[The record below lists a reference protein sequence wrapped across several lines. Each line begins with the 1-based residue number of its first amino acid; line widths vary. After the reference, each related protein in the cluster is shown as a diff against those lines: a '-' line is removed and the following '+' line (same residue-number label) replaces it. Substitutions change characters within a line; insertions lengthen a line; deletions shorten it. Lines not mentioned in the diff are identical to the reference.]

1 MDKNFDYYAD
11 LAQKALDE
19 GNREDARFLM
29 DHAKTLIAPPVAAP
43 PAEAVDS
50 ESMDP
55 VDWIDEPT
63 VAEGYVPA
71 EPVEEGKGFL
81 GAAAEVPVN
90 VSAAIGSMFQN
101 VGETI
106 DWATDSMLS
115 WTGEPMSLDV
125 DNASP
130 EQLRMWED
138 AGGIK
143 LFDAFGTQVKY
154 ISGADRE
161 EFKQANFYNMLKLGE
176 VAEDVLYTGKDA
188 KADGMQE
195 TLAGSLTHG
204 VTQFLAGY
212 MLLAPLKVA
221 KDASTV
227 TKFVA
232 ASGKGAV
239 VDFAAFDAHE
249 ARAADM
255 MIELG
260 MEGEYLQWLK
270 ADKNDTILEGKMK
283 NAIEG
288 LGLGVVAEGL
298 FLFLRASK
306 NWTQAKLNRSEGNI
320 KKAEELEKEAI
331 AIQEEARAKAFKD
344 AKDVDIVDPEGNPVA
359 TVTDADAAIFKDE
372 GDVPTVDADVP
383 APKKGE
389 KVFRAQEKDY
399 GDKDGQGVIYYS
411 HDESYVSNYKSDT
424 RDIVETTVPDDA
436 LDFRTESARAKV
448 TPWIEAQIAKFDDL
462 DLDGMIDGI
471 NGDLKLAKQAM
482 ADGDLEKALA
492 NINQMMNKQDGSGIV
507 SGVAQKRM
515 MDELGIPAIIAK
527 ENDNLYTIAFREDPQ
542 VAPKKVELDES
553 AAPLGTKLPD
563 PDDPLQGAKDN
574 QKLRNEKGDFRD
586 LEGGHTKHVSWRES
600 NVKGAQM
607 IARLMK
613 GNDDGT
619 GIIQLA
625 KQLGEVLIDPKQA
638 DEYVAATLQLETF
651 IWKQY
656 EALART
662 PAAKAGDAETLRKL
676 EVLAEAM
683 RYSQA
688 NRTGGQSANGRAL
701 ALSKQIKEIIPDLD
715 FELTPE
721 GMVRKLNQE
730 ANAGTIKKT
739 ALKLNKVIN
748 AVNELWLNSLL
759 SGASTQAINIVSNT
773 MVTWI
778 DVLEVAGGAGIS
790 AIKNPKEGARQ
801 LKLAQRQAVGIVKY
815 ARISAQL
822 AGQTLR
828 HGRNILDEESMVSEA
843 VNNVVGDVA
852 IGSGNKDI
860 LKVFSDPS
868 MSAIDRAGNI
878 IRIPSRGLMGGDELF
893 KQVNFRAKAYA
904 YAAEEIDKQIG
915 ASSKLT
921 EADFD
926 KMVEARIDEAYKVAR
941 ESKKGDI
948 IADPIANK
956 ALKAARVNTF
966 TNDLGEYGKAFQG
979 FVGDVPLLRQVVPFI
994 RTPIN
999 ILKYAAK
1006 RSPLGLASKNMR
1018 DTIGRG
1024 GEEGAQAIF
1033 QIAYGTV
1040 LWGGAYSFVS
1050 DWYVTV
1056 DAGGGDKMQVQ
1067 GVQGSWAGYTY
1078 QQKQAMRASGASPNS
1093 YYNKEKGTWEAY
1105 NRFDPMAM
1113 FIGVAADVRDVM
1125 ESGKTDGLADAS
1137 SAAIIAIA
1145 NQFKDKSYVKGLSDF
1160 IKAADDPERY
1170 WENYFNQK
1178 VGSFVPSAVA
1188 QLKGDEH
1195 IREVRSVM
1203 DAVLNR
1209 LPVFSETLE
1218 PTYDILGQ
1226 PNIRPEGFLQK
1237 GTKWHDDTVRSEMF
1251 RLAPSIGKPS
1261 ERHPSGVDLPD
1272 FKNDKG
1278 QTAYARYNEL
1288 IGESKVGNVDLKT
1301 SLERM
1306 ILSDHYQKNLK
1317 DGGQDAM
1324 GKIGSSREKA
1334 LKKIVNKHR
1343 EVAMR
1348 KLRKEF
1354 PELDTAIKTREKE
1367 IKNAQH
1373 SFTGGANVFQRG
1385 AKFDD
1390 GQPKVDVD
1398 DLLNGLF

>member
-1 MDKNFDYYAD
+1 MDKNFDYYAN
-11 LAQKALDE
+11 LAQKALE
-19 GNREDARFLM
+19 AGNEEDARFLM
-29 DHAKTLIAPPVAAP
+29 DHAETLKAPPVAAP

-63 VAEGYVPA
+63 VAEGYVPT

-81 GAAAEVPVN
+81 GAAAEVPTN
-90 VSAAIGSMFQN
+90 VSAGIGSMVRE

-106 DWATDSMLS
+106 DWARDSLLS

-176 VAEDVLYTGKDA
+176 VAEDVLYTDKDA
-188 KADGMQE
+188 QADGMQE

-204 VTQFLAGY
+204 VSQFLAGY
-212 MLLAPLKVA
+212 MVLAPLKVA
-221 KDASTV
+221 KDVGKLTQ
-227 TKFVA
+227 FVA

-255 MIELG
+255 MLELG

-270 ADKNDTILEGKMK
+270 ADKNDTILVGKMK

-288 LGLGVVAEGL
+288 LGLGVLAEGL

-306 NWTQAKLNRSEGNI
+306 NWTKAKLNRSEGNI
-320 KKAEELEKEAI
+320 KKAEELEAEAI
-331 AIQEEARAKAFKD
+331 AIQEEARAKTFKD
-344 AKDVDIVDPEGNPVA
+344 PKDVDIVDAEGKPVA

-372 GDVPTVDADVP
+372 GKSKETFYHGSANDFDHFDSSKLGEAQGFEESGFFLHSDPTSAVRYDTRFVDKSKFNLTPEEAANNAGLKPLEFEADVSDALTASDVSKLKAEGKISADVDFSGLTRP
-383 APKKGE
+383 
-389 KVFRAQEKDY
+389 
-399 GDKDGQGVIYYS
+399 
-411 HDESYVSNYKSDT
+411 ESYFDLN
-424 RDIVETTVPDDA
+424 R
-436 LDFRTESARAKV
+436 
-448 TPWIEAQIAKFDDL
+448 EAW
-462 DLDGMIDGI
+462 
-471 NGDLKLAKQAM
+471 KQAM
-482 ADGDLEKALA
+482 DVTGKKIAVVKANGARVVLFNDPDVVKRVNKPEPTVKDEGD
-492 NINQMMNKQDGSGIV
+492 V
-507 SGVAQKRM
+507 
-515 MDELGIPAIIAK
+515 
-527 ENDNLYTIAFREDPQ
+527 
-542 VAPKKVELDES
+542 PKKVELDES

-586 LEGGHTKHVSWRES
+586 LEGGHTKHISWRES

-625 KQLGEVLIDPKQA
+625 KQLGEVKIDPKQA

-662 PAAKAGDAETLRKL
+662 PAAKAGDADTLRKL

-815 ARISAQL
+815 AKISAQL
-822 AGQTLR
+822 AGSTLR
-828 HGRNILDEESMVSEA
+828 HGRNILDEESMVNEA

-860 LKVFSDPS
+860 FKVFSDPN
-868 MSAIDRAGNI
+868 MSAIDRVGNI

-941 ESKKGDI
+941 ESKKGDVL
-948 IADPIANK
+948 ADPIANK
-956 ALKAARVNTF
+956 ALRAARVNTF
-966 TNDLGEYGKAFQG
+966 TNDLGETGKSFQG

-999 ILKYAAK
+999 ILKYSVK
-1006 RSPLGLASKNMR
+1006 RSPLGYFSKSMSAA
-1018 DTIGRG
+1018 IERG
-1024 GEEGAQAIF
+1024 GEEAAQAIF
-1033 QIAYGTV
+1033 QMTYGTV
-1040 LWGGAYSFVS
+1040 LWGGAYMMVS
-1050 DWYVTV
+1050 DKFVTI
-1056 DAGGGDKMQVQ
+1056 DAGGGDKMEVQ
-1067 GVQGSWAGYTY
+1067 RFQGSWAGYTY

-1093 YYNKEKGTWEAY
+1093 YYNESTGTWEAY

-1170 WENYFNQK
+1170 WENYINQK

-1373 SFTGGANVFQRG
+1373 TFTGGANVFERK

>member
-11 LAQKALDE
+11 LAQKALDA
-19 GNREDARFLM
+19 GNKEDARFLM
-29 DHAKTLIAPPVAAP
+29 DHAETLIAPPVAAP

-55 VDWIDEPT
+55 VDYIDEPT

-81 GAAAEVPVN
+81 GAAAEVPTN
-90 VSAAIGSMFQN
+90 ISAAIGSMFQN

-106 DWATDSMLS
+106 DWGAEAMQN
-115 WTGEPMSLDV
+115 WAGEPLSLDV

-130 EQLRMWED
+130 EALRMWED
-138 AGGIK
+138 AEGVK
-143 LFDAFGTQVKY
+143 LFDMFGTQVKWLT
-154 ISGADRE
+154 GNDMKAMKE
-161 EFKQANFYNMLKLGE
+161 ANLYNMLKMGE

-188 KADGMQE
+188 QAEGMQE

-204 VTQFLAGY
+204 VSQFLAGY
-212 MLLAPLKVA
+212 VALAPLKVA
-221 KDASTV
+221 SGAGKLAQ
-227 TKFVA
+227 FAA

-255 MIELG
+255 MLELG

-270 ADKNDTILEGKMK
+270 ADENDTILEGKMK

-288 LGLGVVAEGL
+288 LGLGVAAEGA

-306 NWTQAKLNRSEGNI
+306 NWTKAKLNRSEGNI
-320 KKAEELEKEAI
+320 KKAEELEAEAI
-331 AIQEEARAKAFKD
+331 AIQKEAQEKTFKD
-344 AKDVDIVDPEGNPVA
+344 AKDVDIVDPEGKPVA

-372 GDVPTVDADVP
+372 GDVPT
-383 APKKGE
+383 
-389 KVFRAQEKDY
+389 
-399 GDKDGQGVIYYS
+399 S
-411 HDESYVSNYKSDT
+411 T
-424 RDIVETTVPDDA
+424 
-436 LDFRTESARAKV
+436 
-448 TPWIEAQIAKFDDL
+448 
-462 DLDGMIDGI
+462 
-471 NGDLKLAKQAM
+471 
-482 ADGDLEKALA
+482 
-492 NINQMMNKQDGSGIV
+492 
-507 SGVAQKRM
+507 
-515 MDELGIPAIIAK
+515 
-527 ENDNLYTIAFREDPQ
+527 
-542 VAPKKVELDES
+542 KVELDES
-553 AAPLGTKLPD
+553 VAPLGAKLPD
-563 PDDPLQGAKDN
+563 PEDPLQGAKDN
-574 QKLRNEKGDFRD
+574 QKLRNEKGDFRNLD
-586 LEGGHTKHVSWRES
+586 EAGTRSETVSWRES

-625 KQLGEVLIDPKQA
+625 KQLGETKIDPKQA
-638 DEYVAATLQLETF
+638 DEFVAASAQLETF
-651 IWKQY
+651 IWKQF

-662 PAAKAGDAETLRKL
+662 PAAKAGDVDTVRKL
-676 EVLAEAM
+676 EVLTEAL
-683 RYSQA
+683 RYAQA
-688 NRTGGQSANGRAL
+688 SRMGGVSSNARAL
-701 ALSKQIKEIIPDLD
+701 ALAKQLKDTIPDLD
-715 FELTPE
+715 LELTPE

-790 AIKNPKEGARQ
+790 AIKNPKEGVRQ

-815 ARISAQL
+815 AKISAQL
-822 AGQTLR
+822 AGSTLR
-828 HGRNILDEESMVSEA
+828 HGRNILDEESMVNEA

-860 LKVFSDPS
+860 FKVFTDPD
-868 MSAIDRAGNI
+868 MSAIDRIGNI

-904 YAAEEIDKQIG
+904 YAAEEIDKLIG
-915 ASSKLT
+915 SGKVT
-921 EADFD
+921 DADFD
-926 KMVEARIDEAYKVAR
+926 KLVEARIDEAYKVAR
-941 ESKKGDI
+941 ESKKGDVL
-948 IADPIANK
+948 ADPIANK
-956 ALKAARVNTF
+956 ALRAARVNTF
-966 TNDLGEYGKAFQG
+966 TNDLGETGKAFQG

-999 ILKYAAK
+999 ILKYSVK
-1006 RSPLGLASKNMR
+1006 RSPLGLASKSMKAA
-1018 DTIGRG
+1018 IERG

-1033 QIAYGTV
+1033 QMTYGTV
-1040 LWGGAYSFVS
+1040 LWGGAYMMVS
-1050 DWYVTV
+1050 DKLVTI
-1056 DAGGGDKMQVQ
+1056 DAGGGDKMEVQ
-1067 GVQGSWAGYTY
+1067 RFQGSWAGYSY

-1093 YYNKEKGTWEAY
+1093 YYNESTGSWEAY

-1125 ESGKTDGLADAS
+1125 ESGKTDGITDAS

-1170 WENYFNQK
+1170 WENYVNQK

-1317 DGGQDAM
+1317 DGGQDSM

-1367 IKNAQH
+1367 VKNAQH
-1373 SFTGGANVFQRG
+1373 SFTGGDNVFQRG

-1390 GQPKVDVD
+1390 GQPKVDPT

>member
-1 MDKNFDYYAD
+1 
-11 LAQKALDE
+11 
-19 GNREDARFLM
+19 
-29 DHAKTLIAPPVAAP
+29 
-43 PAEAVDS
+43 
-50 ESMDP
+50 
-55 VDWIDEPT
+55 
-63 VAEGYVPA
+63 
-71 EPVEEGKGFL
+71 
-81 GAAAEVPVN
+81 
-90 VSAAIGSMFQN
+90 MFQN

-106 DWATDSMLS
+106 DWGAEAMQN
-115 WTGEPMSLDV
+115 WAGEPLSLDV

-130 EQLRMWED
+130 EALRMWED
-138 AGGIK
+138 AEGVK
-143 LFDAFGTQVKY
+143 LFDMFGTQVKWLT
-154 ISGADRE
+154 GNDMKAMKE
-161 EFKQANFYNMLKLGE
+161 ANLYNMLKMGE

-188 KADGMQE
+188 QADGMQE

-204 VTQFLAGY
+204 VSQFLAGY
-212 MLLAPLKVA
+212 IALAPLKVA
-221 KDASTV
+221 KDAG
-227 TKFVA
+227 KLAQFAA

-255 MIELG
+255 MLELG

-283 NAIEG
+283 NAVEG

-344 AKDVDIVDPEGNPVA
+344 AKDVDIVDPEGKPVA

-372 GDVPTVDADVP
+372 GDVPTP
-383 APKKGE
+383 
-389 KVFRAQEKDY
+389 
-399 GDKDGQGVIYYS
+399 
-411 HDESYVSNYKSDT
+411 T
-424 RDIVETTVPDDA
+424 
-436 LDFRTESARAKV
+436 
-448 TPWIEAQIAKFDDL
+448 
-462 DLDGMIDGI
+462 
-471 NGDLKLAKQAM
+471 
-482 ADGDLEKALA
+482 
-492 NINQMMNKQDGSGIV
+492 
-507 SGVAQKRM
+507 
-515 MDELGIPAIIAK
+515 
-527 ENDNLYTIAFREDPQ
+527 
-542 VAPKKVELDES
+542 KVELDES

-586 LEGGHTKHVSWRES
+586 LEGGHTKHISWKES

-619 GIIQLA
+619 GIIQIA

-662 PAAKAGDAETLRKL
+662 PAAKAGDADTLRKL

-730 ANAGTIKKT
+730 ANASKVRK
-739 ALKLNKVIN
+739 ALISSSKVIN

-815 ARISAQL
+815 SKISAKM
-822 AGQTLR
+822 AGETLR

-860 LKVFSDPS
+860 FKVFSDPD
-868 MSAIDRAGNI
+868 MSAIDRVGNI
-878 IRIPSRGLMGGDELF
+878 VRIPSRGLMGGDELF

-926 KMVEARIDEAYKVAR
+926 KLVEARIDEAYKVAR

-966 TNDLGEYGKAFQG
+966 TNDLGETGKAFQG

-1033 QIAYGTV
+1033 QIVYGTV

-1113 FIGVAADVRDVM
+1113 YLGVAADIRDVM
-1125 ESGKTDGLADAS
+1125 ESGRTDGLADAS

-1145 NQFKDKSYVKGLSDF
+1145 SQFKDKSYVKGLSDF

-1170 WENYFNQK
+1170 WDNYINQK

-1261 ERHPSGVDLPD
+1261 ERHASGVDLPD

-1301 SLERM
+1301 SLERK

-1317 DGGQDAM
+1317 DGGQDSM

-1367 IKNAQH
+1367 VKNAQH
-1373 SFTGGANVFQRG
+1373 SFTGGTNVFQRG

-1390 GQPKVDVD
+1390 GQPKVDPT

>member
-11 LAQKALDE
+11 LAQKALDA
-19 GNREDARFLM
+19 GNKDDARFLM
-29 DHAKTLIAPPVAAP
+29 DHAETLIAPPVAAP

-50 ESMDP
+50 ESTDP

-63 VAEGYVPA
+63 VAEGYAPT

-81 GAAAEVPVN
+81 GAAAEVPTN
-90 VSAAIGSMFQN
+90 ISAGIGSMLQN
-101 VGETI
+101 LGETI
-106 DWATDSMLS
+106 DWGAEAMQN
-115 WTGEPMSLDV
+115 WAGEPLSLDV

-130 EQLRMWED
+130 EALRMWED
-138 AGGIK
+138 AEGVK
-143 LFDAFGTQVKY
+143 LFDMFGTQVKWLT
-154 ISGADRE
+154 GNDMKAMKE
-161 EFKQANFYNMLKLGE
+161 ANLYKMLKMGE

-188 KADGMQE
+188 QADGMQE
-195 TLAGSLTHG
+195 TLAGSLTQG
-204 VTQFLAGY
+204 VTQFLSGY
-212 MLLAPLKVA
+212 MALAPVKVA
-221 KDASTV
+221 ATAGK
-227 TKFVA
+227 VA
-232 ASGKGAV
+232 QFAMASGKGAI

-255 MIELG
+255 MLELG

-270 ADKNDTILEGKMK
+270 ADENDTILEGKMK

-288 LGLGVVAEGL
+288 LGLGVAAEGA

-306 NWTQAKLNRSEGNI
+306 NWTKAKLNRSEGNI
-320 KKAEELEKEAI
+320 KKAEELEAEAI
-331 AIQEEARAKAFKD
+331 AIQKEAQEKTFKD
-344 AKDVDIVDPEGNPVA
+344 AKDVDIVDPEGQPIA

-372 GDVPTVDADVP
+372 GSPTYYHGTQDL
-383 APKKGE
+383 E
-389 KVFRAQEKDY
+389 FTEFRVIPQE
-399 GDKDGQGVIYYS
+399 
-411 HDESYVSNYKSDT
+411 N
-424 RDIVETTVPDDA
+424 
-436 LDFRTESARAKV
+436 FR
-448 TPWIEAQIAKFDDL
+448 QF
-462 DLDGMIDGI
+462 GDGI
-471 NGDLKLAKQAM
+471 YLAKDKTK
-482 ADGDLEKALA
+482 ADGYAKDTGRTLEIEVNGKVATYDDYIKARESIDPEVKTKGQKAQTAAINKKLEDEGFVGADLGEELIIFKAE
-492 NINQMMNKQDGSGIV
+492 N
-507 SGVAQKRM
+507 
-515 MDELGIPAIIAK
+515 AK
-527 ENDNLYTIAFREDPQ
+527 IKPE
-542 VAPKKVELDES
+542 PKKVELDES
-553 AAPLGTKLPD
+553 VAPLEAKLPD

-574 QKLRNEKGDFRD
+574 QKLRNEKGDFRNLD
-586 LEGGHTKHVSWRES
+586 EAGTRSETVSWRES
-600 NVKGAQM
+600 NIKGAQM

-625 KQLGEVLIDPKQA
+625 KQLGETKIDPKQA
-638 DEYVAATLQLETF
+638 DEFVAASAQLETF
-651 IWKQY
+651 IWKQF

-662 PAAKAGDAETLRKL
+662 PAAKAGDVDTVRKL
-676 EVLAEAM
+676 EVLTEAL
-683 RYSQA
+683 RYAQA
-688 NRTGGQSANGRAL
+688 SRMGGVSSNARAL
-701 ALSKQIKEIIPDLD
+701 ALAKQLKDTIPDLD
-715 FELTPE
+715 LELTPE

-790 AIKNPKEGARQ
+790 ALKNPKEGVRQ

-815 ARISAQL
+815 AKISAQL
-822 AGQTLR
+822 AGSTLR
-828 HGRNILDEESMVSEA
+828 HGRNILDEESMVNEA

-860 LKVFSDPS
+860 FKVFSDPS
-868 MSAIDRAGNI
+868 MSAIDRVGNI

-904 YAAEEIDKQIG
+904 YAAEEIDKLIG
-915 ASSKLT
+915 SGKVT

-926 KMVEARIDEAYKVAR
+926 KLVEARIDEAYKVAR
-941 ESKKGDI
+941 ESKKGDVL
-948 IADPIANK
+948 ADPIANK
-956 ALKAARVNTF
+956 ALRAARVNTF
-966 TNDLGEYGKAFQG
+966 TNDLGETGKAFQG

-999 ILKYAAK
+999 ILKYSVK
-1006 RSPLGLASKNMR
+1006 RSPLGLASKSMKAA
-1018 DTIGRG
+1018 IERG

-1033 QIAYGTV
+1033 QMTYGTV
-1040 LWGGAYSFVS
+1040 LWGGAYMMVS
-1050 DWYVTV
+1050 DKLVTI
-1056 DAGGGDKMQVQ
+1056 DAGGGDKMEVQ
-1067 GVQGSWAGYTY
+1067 RFQGSWAGYTY

-1093 YYNKEKGTWEAY
+1093 YYNESTGTWEAY

-1125 ESGKTDGLADAS
+1125 ESGKTDGITDAS

-1170 WENYFNQK
+1170 WENYVNQK

-1188 QLKGDEH
+1188 QLKGDEN

-1261 ERHPSGVDLPD
+1261 ERHASGVDLPD

-1306 ILSDHYQKNLK
+1306 ILSDHYQKNLT
-1317 DGGQDAM
+1317 DGGQDSM

-1343 EVAMR
+1343 DVAMR

-1367 IKNAQH
+1367 VKNAQH
-1373 SFTGGANVFQRG
+1373 SFTGGDNVFQRG

-1390 GQPKVDVD
+1390 GQPKVDPT

>member
-81 GAAAEVPVN
+81 GAAAEVPTN
-90 VSAAIGSMFQN
+90 ISAGIGSMVRE

-106 DWATDSMLS
+106 DWATDSMVS

-176 VAEDVLYTGKDA
+176 VAEDVLYTGVDA
-188 KADGMQE
+188 QADGMQE

-204 VTQFLAGY
+204 VTQFLSGY
-212 MLLAPLKVA
+212 VLLAPVKTA
-221 KDASTV
+221 TTAGKAAQ
-227 TKFVA
+227 FA
-232 ASGKGAV
+232 MASGKGAV

-255 MIELG
+255 MLELG

-270 ADKNDTILEGKMK
+270 ADENDTILEGKMK
-283 NAIEG
+283 NAVEG
-288 LGLGVVAEGL
+288 LGLGVAAEGA

-320 KKAEELEKEAI
+320 KKAEELEAEAI
-331 AIQEEARAKAFKD
+331 AIQKEAQEKTFKD
-344 AKDVDIVDPEGNPVA
+344 AKDVDIVDPEGKPVA

-372 GDVPTVDADVP
+372 GDVP
-383 APKKGE
+383 
-389 KVFRAQEKDY
+389 
-399 GDKDGQGVIYYS
+399 
-411 HDESYVSNYKSDT
+411 
-424 RDIVETTVPDDA
+424 
-436 LDFRTESARAKV
+436 
-448 TPWIEAQIAKFDDL
+448 
-462 DLDGMIDGI
+462 
-471 NGDLKLAKQAM
+471 
-482 ADGDLEKALA
+482 
-492 NINQMMNKQDGSGIV
+492 
-507 SGVAQKRM
+507 
-515 MDELGIPAIIAK
+515 
-527 ENDNLYTIAFREDPQ
+527 
-542 VAPKKVELDES
+542 KVELDES

-563 PDDPLQGAKDN
+563 PEDPLQGAKDN
-574 QKLRNEKGDFRD
+574 QKLRNEKGDFRNLD
-586 LEGGHTKHVSWRES
+586 EAGTRSESVSWRES

-625 KQLGEVLIDPKQA
+625 KQLGETKIDPKQA
-638 DEYVAATLQLETF
+638 DEFVAASAQLETF
-651 IWKQY
+651 IWKQF

-662 PAAKAGDAETLRKL
+662 PAAKAGDVDTVRKL
-676 EVLAEAM
+676 EVLTEAL
-683 RYSQA
+683 RYAQA
-688 NRTGGQSANGRAL
+688 SRMGGVSSNARAL
-701 ALSKQIKEIIPDLD
+701 ALAKQLKDTIPDLD
-715 FELTPE
+715 LELTPE

-730 ANAGTIKKT
+730 ANAGVIKKT
-739 ALKLNKVIN
+739 ALKANKVIN

-822 AGQTLR
+822 AGSTLR
-828 HGRNILDEESMVSEA
+828 HGRNILDEESMVNEA

-860 LKVFSDPS
+860 FKVFSDPS
-868 MSAIDRAGNI
+868 MSAIDRIGNI

-904 YAAEEIDKQIG
+904 YAAEEIDKLIG
-915 ASSKLT
+915 SGKVT

-926 KMVEARIDEAYKVAR
+926 KLVEARIDEAYKVAR
-941 ESKKGDI
+941 ESKKGDVL
-948 IADPIANK
+948 ADPIANK
-956 ALKAARVNTF
+956 ALRAARVNTF
-966 TNDLGEYGKAFQG
+966 TNDLGETGKSFQG

-999 ILKYAAK
+999 ILKYSVK
-1006 RSPLGLASKNMR
+1006 RSPLGLRSKSMKAA
-1018 DTIGRG
+1018 IERG

-1033 QIAYGTV
+1033 QMTYGTV
-1040 LWGGAYSFVS
+1040 LWGGAYMMVS
-1050 DWYVTV
+1050 DKFVTV
-1056 DAGGGDKMQVQ
+1056 DAGGGDKMEVQ
-1067 GVQGSWAGYTY
+1067 RFQGSWAGYTY

-1093 YYNKEKGTWEAY
+1093 YYNESTGTWEAY

-1125 ESGKTDGLADAS
+1125 ESGKTDGITDAS

-1178 VGSFVPSAVA
+1178 AGSFVPSAVA
-1188 QLKGDEH
+1188 QLKGDEY

-1237 GTKWHDDTVRSEMF
+1237 GTKWHDDVVRSEMF

-1261 ERHPSGVDLPD
+1261 ERHASGVDLPD

-1288 IGESKVGNVDLKT
+1288 IGESLVGEVDLKT

-1317 DGGQDAM
+1317 DGGQDSM

-1367 IKNAQH
+1367 VKNAQH

>member
-11 LAQKALDE
+11 LAQKALDA
-19 GNREDARFLM
+19 GNKDDARFLM
-29 DHAKTLIAPPVAAP
+29 DHAETLVAPPVAAP

-63 VAEGYVPA
+63 VAEGYTPA

-81 GAAAEVPVN
+81 GAAAEVPTN
-90 VSAAIGSMFQN
+90 ISAGVGSMVRE

-176 VAEDVLYTGKDA
+176 VAEDALYTGVDA
-188 KADGMQE
+188 QADGMQE

-204 VTQFLAGY
+204 VTQFLSGYVLLGPVKNVATAG
-212 MLLAPLKVA
+212 KVA
-221 KDASTV
+221 QFAM
-227 TKFVA
+227 

-249 ARAADM
+249 ARASDM
-255 MIELG
+255 MLELG

-270 ADKNDTILEGKMK
+270 ADENDTILEGKMK

-288 LGLGVVAEGL
+288 LGLGVAAEGA

-306 NWTQAKLNRSEGNI
+306 NWTKAKLNRSEGNI
-320 KKAEELEKEAI
+320 KKAEELEAEAI
-331 AIQEEARAKAFKD
+331 AIQKEAQEKTFKD
-344 AKDVDIVDPEGNPVA
+344 AKDVDIVDPEGKPVA

-383 APKKGE
+383 APKK
-389 KVFRAQEKDY
+389 
-399 GDKDGQGVIYYS
+399 
-411 HDESYVSNYKSDT
+411 
-424 RDIVETTVPDDA
+424 
-436 LDFRTESARAKV
+436 
-448 TPWIEAQIAKFDDL
+448 
-462 DLDGMIDGI
+462 
-471 NGDLKLAKQAM
+471 
-482 ADGDLEKALA
+482 
-492 NINQMMNKQDGSGIV
+492 
-507 SGVAQKRM
+507 
-515 MDELGIPAIIAK
+515 
-527 ENDNLYTIAFREDPQ
+527 
-542 VAPKKVELDES
+542 VELDES
-553 AAPLGTKLPD
+553 AAPLGAKLPD

-574 QKLRNEKGDFRD
+574 QKLRNEKGDFRNLD
-586 LEGGHTKHVSWRES
+586 EAGTRSETVSWRES
-600 NVKGAQM
+600 NIKGAQM

-625 KQLGEVLIDPKQA
+625 KQLGETKIDPKQA
-638 DEYVAATLQLETF
+638 DEFVAASAQLETF
-651 IWKQY
+651 IWKQF

-662 PAAKAGDAETLRKL
+662 PAAKAGDVDTVRKL
-676 EVLAEAM
+676 EVLTEAL
-683 RYSQA
+683 RYAQA
-688 NRTGGQSANGRAL
+688 SRMGGVSSNARAL
-701 ALSKQIKEIIPDLD
+701 ALAKQLKDTIPDLD
-715 FELTPE
+715 LELTPE

-730 ANAGTIKKT
+730 ANAGAIKKT

-815 ARISAQL
+815 ARISAEL
-822 AGQTLR
+822 AGSTLR
-828 HGRNILDEESMVSEA
+828 HGRNILDEESMVNEA

-868 MSAIDRAGNI
+868 MSAIDRIGNI

-904 YAAEEIDKQIG
+904 YAAEEIDKLIG
-915 ASSKLT
+915 SGKVPDG
-921 EADFD
+921 DFD
-926 KMVEARIDEAYKVAR
+926 KLVEARIDEAYKAAR
-941 ESKKGDI
+941 ESKKGDVL
-948 IADPIANK
+948 ADPIANK
-956 ALKAARVNTF
+956 ALRAARVNTF
-966 TNDLGEYGKAFQG
+966 TNDLGETGKAFQG

-999 ILKYAAK
+999 ILKYSVK
-1006 RSPLGLASKNMR
+1006 RSPLGLASKSMKAA
-1018 DTIGRG
+1018 IERG

-1033 QIAYGTV
+1033 QMTYGTV
-1040 LWGGAYSFVS
+1040 LWGGAYMMVS
-1050 DWYVTV
+1050 DKLVTI
-1056 DAGGGDKMQVQ
+1056 DAGGGDKMEVQ
-1067 GVQGSWAGYTY
+1067 RFQGSWAGYTY

-1093 YYNKEKGTWEAY
+1093 YYNESNGTWEAY

-1125 ESGKTDGLADAS
+1125 ESGKTDGLSDAS

-1170 WENYFNQK
+1170 WENYVNQK

-1188 QLKGDEH
+1188 QLKGDEN

-1261 ERHPSGVDLPD
+1261 ERHASGVDLPD

-1317 DGGQDAM
+1317 DGGQDSM

-1354 PELDTAIKTREKE
+1354 PEFDAAIKTREKE
-1367 IKNAQH
+1367 VKNAQH
-1373 SFTGGANVFQRG
+1373 SFTGGGNVFQRG

-1390 GQPKVDVD
+1390 GQPKVDPT

>member
-11 LAQKALDE
+11 LAQKALDA
-19 GNREDARFLM
+19 GNKEDARFLM
-29 DHAKTLIAPPVAAP
+29 DHAETLIAPPVAAP

-55 VDWIDEPT
+55 VDYIDEPT

-81 GAAAEVPVN
+81 GAAAEVPTN
-90 VSAAIGSMFQN
+90 ISAAIGSMFQN

-106 DWATDSMLS
+106 DWGAEAMQN
-115 WTGEPMSLDV
+115 WAGEPLSLDV

-130 EQLRMWED
+130 EALRMWED
-138 AGGIK
+138 AEGVK
-143 LFDAFGTQVKY
+143 LFDMFGTQVKWLT
-154 ISGADRE
+154 GNDMKAMKE
-161 EFKQANFYNMLKLGE
+161 ANLYNMLKMGE

-188 KADGMQE
+188 QAEGMQE

-204 VTQFLAGY
+204 VSQFLAGY
-212 MLLAPLKVA
+212 VALAPLKVA
-221 KDASTV
+221 SGAGKLAQ
-227 TKFVA
+227 FAA

-255 MIELG
+255 MLELG

-270 ADKNDTILEGKMK
+270 ADENDTILEGKMK

-288 LGLGVVAEGL
+288 LGLGVAAEGA

-306 NWTQAKLNRSEGNI
+306 NWTKAKLNRSEGNI
-320 KKAEELEKEAI
+320 KKAEELEAEAI
-331 AIQEEARAKAFKD
+331 AIQKEAQEKTFKD
-344 AKDVDIVDPEGNPVA
+344 AKDVDIVDPEGKPVA

-372 GDVPTVDADVP
+372 GDVPT
-383 APKKGE
+383 
-389 KVFRAQEKDY
+389 
-399 GDKDGQGVIYYS
+399 S
-411 HDESYVSNYKSDT
+411 T
-424 RDIVETTVPDDA
+424 
-436 LDFRTESARAKV
+436 
-448 TPWIEAQIAKFDDL
+448 
-462 DLDGMIDGI
+462 
-471 NGDLKLAKQAM
+471 
-482 ADGDLEKALA
+482 
-492 NINQMMNKQDGSGIV
+492 
-507 SGVAQKRM
+507 
-515 MDELGIPAIIAK
+515 
-527 ENDNLYTIAFREDPQ
+527 
-542 VAPKKVELDES
+542 KVELDES
-553 AAPLGTKLPD
+553 VAPLGAKLPD
-563 PDDPLQGAKDN
+563 PEDPLQGAKDN
-574 QKLRNEKGDFRD
+574 QKLRNEKGDFRNLD
-586 LEGGHTKHVSWRES
+586 EAGTRSETVSWRES

-625 KQLGEVLIDPKQA
+625 KQLGETKIDPKQA
-638 DEYVAATLQLETF
+638 DEFVAASAQLETF
-651 IWKQY
+651 IWKQF

-662 PAAKAGDAETLRKL
+662 PAAKAGDVDTVRKL
-676 EVLAEAM
+676 EVLTEAL
-683 RYSQA
+683 RYAQA
-688 NRTGGQSANGRAL
+688 SRMGGVSSNARAL
-701 ALSKQIKEIIPDLD
+701 ALAKQLKDTIPDLD
-715 FELTPE
+715 LELTPE

-790 AIKNPKEGARQ
+790 AIKNPKEGVRQ

-815 ARISAQL
+815 AKISAQL
-822 AGQTLR
+822 AGSTLR
-828 HGRNILDEESMVSEA
+828 HGRNILDEESMVNEA

-860 LKVFSDPS
+860 FKVFTDPD
-868 MSAIDRAGNI
+868 MSAIDRIGNI

-904 YAAEEIDKQIG
+904 YAAEEIDKLIG
-915 ASSKLT
+915 SGKVT

-926 KMVEARIDEAYKVAR
+926 KLVEARIDEAYKVAR
-941 ESKKGDI
+941 ESKKGDVL
-948 IADPIANK
+948 ADPIANK
-956 ALKAARVNTF
+956 ALRAARVNTF
-966 TNDLGEYGKAFQG
+966 TNDLGETGKAFQG

-999 ILKYAAK
+999 ILKYSVK
-1006 RSPLGLASKNMR
+1006 RSPLGLASKSMKAA
-1018 DTIGRG
+1018 IERG

-1033 QIAYGTV
+1033 QMTYGTV
-1040 LWGGAYSFVS
+1040 LWGGAYMMVS
-1050 DWYVTV
+1050 DKLVTI
-1056 DAGGGDKMQVQ
+1056 DAGGGDKMEVQ
-1067 GVQGSWAGYTY
+1067 RFQGSWAGYSY

-1093 YYNKEKGTWEAY
+1093 YYNESTGTWEAY

-1125 ESGKTDGLADAS
+1125 ESGKTDGITDAS

-1170 WENYFNQK
+1170 WENYVNQK

-1317 DGGQDAM
+1317 DGGQDSM

-1367 IKNAQH
+1367 VKNAQH
-1373 SFTGGANVFQRG
+1373 SFTGGDNVFQRG

-1390 GQPKVDVD
+1390 GQPKVDPT